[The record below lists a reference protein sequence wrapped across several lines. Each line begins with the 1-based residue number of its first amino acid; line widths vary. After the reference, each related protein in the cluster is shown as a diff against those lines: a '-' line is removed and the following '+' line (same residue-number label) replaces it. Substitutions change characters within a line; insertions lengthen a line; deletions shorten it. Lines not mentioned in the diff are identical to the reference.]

1 MITYEEACIRLYEQ
15 ADGEY
20 RLFHK
25 KLLKNEKINVIG
37 VRTPA
42 LRKLAKEWKGEWREI
57 LGFPNEY
64 YEIVFL
70 KCAVAGALP
79 FEEFCAVADG
89 TVSLLDNWATCDCFA
104 APCIAKHREEFM
116 PYVRK
121 YLADGREFVVR
132 YALVTLL
139 RYYTEENYLPLI
151 FESIERCGADR
162 YYVETAA
169 AWLLAEVLVKYYD
182 EGVAFLRENRIPKK
196 IRNRAI
202 RKARESFRLDSA
214 RKETL
219 RKMKL

>member
-1 MITYEEACIRLYEQ
+1 MITYEEACIRLYAQ

-42 LRKLAKEWKGEWREI
+42 LRKFAKEWKGEWREI

-89 TVSLLDNWATCDCFA
+89 
-104 APCIAKHREEFM
+104 
-116 PYVRK
+116 
-121 YLADGREFVVR
+121 REFVVR
-132 YALVTLL
+132 FALVTLL
-139 RYYTEENYLPLI
+139 RYYTEEKYLPLI
-151 FESIERCGADR
+151 FESVERCGADR